1 MDLVT
6 KPLAELRNSYWMIQK
21 LGVGGFGKVY
31 LIKHRETKKLC
42 AAKHQKW
49 TSSDVPKL
57 VRREVLVLRKLLKQ
71 EHVVQFIDYF
81 EGEQQ
86 SVILTEYLEGGELF
100 QRISSADYVLTE
112 AKCRD
117 FSRQI
122 LKGID
127 FIHKKRIIHLDLK
140 PQNIVLCHKPGIGN
154 KNNLNGDGQEFD
166 PEDKLKIID
175 FGLARAL
182 GPPGNGHSSDMIP
195 INMCGTLEFMSPE
208 VMRCSHASPASDMWS
223 LGVILYMMVSGGLS
237 PFWGGTEYR
246 TQRNVTRASL
256 ANGGF
261 DQPQFNE
268 VSTAAIDCISSLLK
282 LDPVKRLTAKG
293 MLASQWLTTTYLDKI
308 KSLETAL
315 IRKYLARRRWHRWYN
330 AIKAMNRMK
339 SFASTMSR
347 GSESPVE
354 GGEGGNGNNEGT
366 GSEDPEDMGL
376 PEYTLAE
383 NAATT
388 KIGRWV

>member
-1 MDLVT
+1 MEIET
-6 KPLAELRNSYWMIQK
+6 RPMSELRNNYWMIQK

-31 LIKHRETKKLC
+31 LIKQRENKELC

-57 VRREVLVLRKLLKQ
+57 VRREVLALRKMINH
-71 EHVVQFIDYF
+71 EHVVQFINYF

-100 QRISSADYVLTE
+100 QRISSADYTLTE

-117 FSRQI
+117 FIRQI

-127 FIHKKRIIHLDLK
+127 FIHSKRIIHLDLK
-140 PQNIVLCHKPGIGN
+140 PQNIVLCNKPGSRDN
-154 KNNLNGDGQEFD
+154 SKNGHSDML

-182 GPPGNGHSSDMIP
+182 GPPGGGDSIN

-208 VMRCSHASPASDMWS
+208 VMRCSSATPASDMWS
-223 LGVILYMMVSGGLS
+223 VGVILYFLVSAGLS

-246 TQRNVTRASL
+246 TQRNVLRASL
-256 ANGGF
+256 ANGGY
-261 DQPQFNE
+261 DQEQFNE
-268 VSTAAIDCISSLLK
+268 VSTSAIECIQGLLV
-282 LDPVKRLTAKG
+282 LEPTKRMTAKETLG
-293 MLASQWLTTTYLDKI
+293 HKWLTTTYLDKI
-308 KSLETAL
+308 KRLETTL
-315 IRKYLARRRWHRWYN
+315 IRRYLARRRWHRWYN

-339 SFASTMSR
+339 SFAR
-347 GSESPVE
+347 PGSSVVNEVEETEESI
-354 GGEGGNGNNEGT
+354 
-366 GSEDPEDMGL
+366 GL
-376 PEYTLAE
+376 PEFNSA
-383 NAATT
+383 
-388 KIGRWV
+388 KQRPGGRWV